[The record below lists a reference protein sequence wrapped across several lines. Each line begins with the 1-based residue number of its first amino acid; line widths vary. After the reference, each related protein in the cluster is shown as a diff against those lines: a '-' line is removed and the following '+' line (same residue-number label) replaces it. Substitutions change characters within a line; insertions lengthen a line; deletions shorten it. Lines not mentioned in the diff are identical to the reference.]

1 MENQNIEMNLNETA
15 IGFLKESAKWS
26 MFLAILGF
34 VGVVF
39 MLIAGIFM
47 GTIMS
52 NLPMGNEMGNRMGSN
67 PFSMM
72 PGLIAVLY
80 IIIAVLYFFPI
91 YYLYKYADKTKIA
104 LQSANA
110 NMLTEGLGYLKS
122 HHKFLGIMMIVI
134 ISLYILMFFG
144 IIIFFG
150 AAAAM

>member
-1 MENQNIEMNLNETA
+1 MEYQNNEMKLNETA
-15 IGFLKESAKWS
+15 AGFLRESAKWS

-34 VGVVF
+34 VGVAF

-52 NLPMGNEMGNRMGSN
+52 NLPMGNQMGNRMSNN

-72 PGLIAVLY
+72 PGLIAGIYVV
-80 IIIAVLYFFPI
+80 IAVLYFFPI
-91 YYLYKYADKTKIA
+91 YYLYKYADKTKTA
-104 LQSANA
+104 LITANSD
-110 NMLTEGLGYLKS
+110 LLSEGLGYLKS

-134 ISLYILMFFG
+134 ISLYILMFLG
-144 IIIFFG
+144 MIIFFG